1 MEYVYGFVWNSCEVR
16 NFPTYLFVYM
26 YVRKTLTYKCVW
38 FGCGPQWRKNLY
50 RENVRF

>member
-1 MEYVYGFVWNSCEVR
+1 MELFVWIFVWICIGILVR
-16 NFPTYLFVYM
+16 RFGIPFFCIEYFFGMV
-26 YVRKTLTYKCVW
+26 VW